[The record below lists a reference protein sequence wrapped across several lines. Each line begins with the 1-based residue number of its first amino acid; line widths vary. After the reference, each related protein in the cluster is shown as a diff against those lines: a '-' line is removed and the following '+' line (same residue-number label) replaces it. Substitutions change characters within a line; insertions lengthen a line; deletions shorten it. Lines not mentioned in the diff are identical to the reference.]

1 MEGRKRMAWTDSRRG
16 ISEKFPVG
24 MRIICY
30 LSILCGGFN
39 FANISGF
46 KPLKF
51 RRLSWKNLWSLVLVE
66 AISFNRYRN
75 FIITKA
81 FFGAPVN
88 ANRFSETDVKANYFR
103 FFLLFSAALLS
114 ITYWNVRGQALCD
127 LFNEALDL
135 DRWMGIDARRRWFW
149 VVGSLVYSCVWA
161 AVSVLGNVMTPWSPW
176 MAFDIFVTFVVGLNA
191 VTQSVLYAWICSQI
205 VRLQVYSIRE
215 LREGRMNGKEWLE
228 GRKSLESLAKKL
240 NGVYGPLVMI
250 HLARNAVLATLL
262 AFLIVRSAAAF
273 GWGSTTVVTF
283 SVSFT
288 CFSIPVLIFFLAAE
302 PVGIQGI
309 QTLGNDLQ
317 VLSLSTTIHTLCRSL
332 QGGFPP
338 LQLLMDADGCYK
350 LRRIHLT
357 VSGFFHLGHG
367 PLAELIDMILT
378 YVIVLFQFNQVDQKT
393 KA

>member
-1 MEGRKRMAWTDSRRG
+1 MEGPRRMAWAESRRG
-16 ISEKFPVG
+16 GSEKFSVG
-24 MRIICY
+24 MMIICY
-30 LSILCGGFN
+30 LATFSGGFN

-51 RRLSWKNLWSLVLVE
+51 RRLSWKNLWSLVLVG
-66 AISFNRYRN
+66 AILFNRYRN
-75 FIITKA
+75 FLIT
-81 FFGAPVN
+81 
-88 ANRFSETDVKANYFR
+88 S
-103 FFLLFSAALLS
+103 
-114 ITYWNVRGQALCD
+114 QALCD
-127 LFNEALDL
+127 LFNEALDM
-135 DRWMGIDARRRWFW
+135 DRWMGIDARRRWLW

-176 MAFDIFVTFVVGLNA
+176 MAFDIFVTLVAGLNA
-191 VTQSVLYAWICSQI
+191 VTQSLLYTWICSQI
-205 VRLQVYSIRE
+205 VRFQQYWIRQ

-228 GRKSLESLAKKL
+228 GRKRLESLAKKL

-283 SVSFT
+283 CVSFT

-302 PVGIQGI
+302 PVGI
-309 QTLGNDLQ
+309 
-317 VLSLSTTIHTLCRSL
+317 
-332 QGGFPP
+332 
-338 LQLLMDADGCYK
+338 QLLMDADGCYK

-367 PLAELIDMILT
+367 PLAELADMILT
-378 YVIVLFQFNQVDQKT
+378 YIIVLFQFNQMDQK
-393 KA
+393 ARM